1 MRLKWSEL
9 TNERIVKQ
17 FRPMRPETVIEG
29 GVVRMAGRD
38 HFDDVIKDN
47 VLHPETRM
55 SSIVS
60 SSVKS
65 AS

>member
-1 MRLKWSEL
+1 
-9 TNERIVKQ
+9 
-17 FRPMRPETVIEG
+17 MRPETVIEG

-47 VLHPETRM
+47 VLHPETIM
-55 SSIVS
+55 SSIMS